1 MPYFSPSPKTYYRS
15 LTKISFVDSPKNDR
29 NIKSTSFEKTAL
41 QDPEVTPA
49 GYDELD

>member
-1 MPYFSPSPKTYYRS
+1 MPYISSSPKTYYRS

-29 NIKSTSFEKTAL
+29 NIKFKRFEQKAP
-41 QDPEVTPA
+41 QDPEVTSA